1 MDTQD
6 LVPAELRAQWVTD
19 GHCPGVD
26 LMTLFSRQVERHPDR
41 VALVDD
47 EGSVTYAELAAEARR
62 IGAYLHQAGI
72 GAGDVVAIQFSNI
85 HQACAADLA
94 VASVG
99 ATCLAYPILYR
110 HKEVRSLLTR
120 SGAVACL
127 FSRRFRDFDFAEMMT
142 ELQGEL
148 PGLRNLAV
156 LGAAAP
162 GCDSLDEVLAGPDPG
177 TRPPVEVSPSDPARI
192 IVTSGTEGE
201 PKMVLYSHDGIG
213 GGIANVLGAI
223 RPDEDTRFLLLPPL
237 STGFGALGTY
247 AAISRFGVTLVV
259 TSVFD
264 PAGMFK
270 LIERERITHL
280 FAVPTMLGMMLDA
293 KPEGVDL
300 SSLRAVGSFGAAMSE
315 DRVRRTIDVF
325 SDTPVTLGGGAG
337 APTDAAMIRQ
347 AKSHQHRARF
357 VNGYGCSDGAICMTG
372 WDDPPEKIA
381 ATVGR
386 PSPTLSHIRILDDDG
401 KEMAGGEVGE
411 VCARGPM
418 SPLRYFNSPELDAR
432 YRFDG
437 GWVRTGD
444 LGAIDED
451 GYLRIA
457 GRKKD
462 IIIRGGYNISPAETE
477 AALLTHPAVAEAACV
492 GMPDERLGERMCAFV
507 VLRDGHPLPTLT
519 DIDQHL
525 TGAGL
530 ARIKHP
536 ERLEAIDAMPLNP
549 TGKILKRVL
558 RERIGEILAKE

>member
-1 MDTQD
+1 METSD
-6 LVPAELRAQWVTD
+6 LVPAELRAQWVAD

-26 LMTLFSRQVERHPDR
+26 LMTLFSRQVDRHPDKT
-41 VALVDD
+41 ALIDD
-47 EGSVTYAELAAEARR
+47 DGAVTYAELAAEARR
-62 IGAYLHQAGI
+62 IGAYLHRAGV
-72 GAGDVVAIQFSNI
+72 GPGDVVAIQFANT
-85 HQACAADLA
+85 HHACAADLA

-120 SGAVACL
+120 SGAVAGL
-127 FSRRFRDFDFAEMMT
+127 FARRFRDFDFAEMMV
-142 ELQGEL
+142 ELRGEL
-148 PGLRNLAV
+148 PALRHLAV
-156 LGAAAP
+156 LGEP
-162 GCDSLDEVLAGPDPG
+162 HKECDSLDEILGGPDPG
-177 TRPPVEVSPSDPARI
+177 TRPPVSVGPADPARI

-223 RPDEDTRFLLLPPL
+223 RPDDDTRFLLLPPL

-247 AAISRFGVTLVV
+247 AALSRFGVSLVV

-280 FAVPTMLGMMLDA
+280 FGVPTMLAMMLEA
-293 KPEGVDL
+293 RPEGVDL
-300 SSLRAVGSFGAAMSE
+300 SSLTVVGTFGAAMSE
-315 DRVRRTIDVF
+315 DRVRRTIEVF
-325 SDTPVTLGGGAG
+325 G
-337 APTDAAMIRQ
+337 
-347 AKSHQHRARF
+347 ARF

-386 PSPTLSHIRILDDDG
+386 PSPTLCAIRILDD
-401 KEMAGGEVGE
+401 EGGELPVDEVGE

-418 SPLRYFNSPELDAR
+418 TPLRYFNSPELDAR

-444 LGAIDED
+444 LGAIDPD

-477 AALLTHPAVAEAACV
+477 AALLTHPAVSEAACV
-492 GMPDERLGERMCAFV
+492 GMPDDRLGERMCAFL
-507 VLRDGHPLPTLT
+507 VLREGQRLPDLAE
-519 DIDQHL
+519 IEAHL
-525 TGAGL
+525 SAAGL
-530 ARIKHP
+530 AQIKCP
-536 ERLEAIDAMPLNP
+536 ERLESIDAMPLNP

-558 RERIGEILAKE
+558 RDRITEILRAGA

>member
-1 MDTQD
+1 
-6 LVPAELRAQWVTD
+6 
-19 GHCPGVD
+19 
-26 LMTLFSRQVERHPDR
+26 
-41 VALVDD
+41 
-47 EGSVTYAELAAEARR
+47 
-62 IGAYLHQAGI
+62 
-72 GAGDVVAIQFSNI
+72 IQFSNI

-120 SGAVACL
+120 AGAVACL
-127 FSRRFRDFDFAEMMT
+127 FSRRFRDFDFAAMMAD
-142 ELQGEL
+142 LRGGL
-148 PGLRNLAV
+148 PSLRLLGV
-156 LGAAAP
+156 LGDPAP

-177 TRPPVEVSPSDPARI
+177 TRPPVKVAPSDPVRI

-223 RPDEDTRFLLLPPL
+223 RPDDDTRFLLLPPL

-247 AAISRFGVTLVV
+247 AAIGRFGVTLVV
-259 TSVFD
+259 TAVFD

-280 FAVPTMLGMMLDA
+280 FGVPTMLGMMLEA
-293 KPEGVDL
+293 KPAGVDL

-315 DRVRRTIDVF
+315 ARVRRTIEVF
-325 SDTPVTLGGGAG
+325 D
-337 APTDAAMIRQ
+337 
-347 AKSHQHRARF
+347 ARF
-357 VNGYGCSDGAICMTG
+357 VNGYGCSDGGLCMTG

-386 PSPTLSHIRILDDDG
+386 PSPSLCQIRILDDDG
-401 KEMAGGEVGE
+401 VEMAPGEVGE

-432 YRFDG
+432 YRLEG
-437 GWVRTGD
+437 GWTRTGD
-444 LGAIDED
+444 LGVIDDD

-492 GMPDERLGERMCAFV
+492 GMPDERLGERMCAFL
-507 VLRDGHPLPTLT
+507 VLRDGCPLPNLA
-519 DIDQHL
+519 DIEQHL

-536 ERLEAIDAMPLNP
+536 ERLEPIDAMPLNP

-558 RERIGEILAKE
+558 RDRIGEILAGEAT

>member
-1 MDTQD
+1 METTD
-6 LVPAELRAQWVTD
+6 LVPAELRAQWVAD

-26 LMTLFSRQVERHPDR
+26 LMTLFSQQVERHPDQ
-41 VALVDD
+41 VAVIDD
-47 EGSVTYAELAAEARR
+47 DGSVTYAELAAEARR
-62 IGAYLHQAGI
+62 IGAYLHQAGV
-72 GAGDVVAIQFSNI
+72 GPGDVVAIQFANT
-85 HQACAADLA
+85 HHACAADLA

-110 HKEVRSLLTR
+110 HKEVRSLLAR

-127 FSRRFRDFDFAEMMT
+127 FSRRFRDFDFAEMMV
-142 ELQGEL
+142 ELQAEL
-148 PGLRNLAV
+148 PALKHLAV
-156 LGAAAP
+156 LGDPAP
-162 GCDSLDEVLAGPDPG
+162 GCASLDEVLAGPDAG
-177 TRPPVEVSPSDPARI
+177 RPPVVVRPSDPVRI

-223 RPDEDTRFLLLPPL
+223 LLGGHPPTPGRPDDDTRFLLLPPL

-247 AAISRFGVTLVV
+247 AAIARFGVTLVV

-280 FAVPTMLGMMLDA
+280 FGVPTMLGMMLEA

-325 SDTPVTLGGGAG
+325 G
-337 APTDAAMIRQ
+337 
-347 AKSHQHRARF
+347 ARF

-386 PSPTLSHIRILDDDG
+386 PSPALSLIRILDDDG
-401 KEMAGGEVGE
+401 AELPGGEVGE

-418 SPLRYFNSPELDAR
+418 SPLRYFNSPDLDAR
-432 YRFDG
+432 YRLDG

-444 LGAIDED
+444 LGLIDAD

-507 VLRDGHPLPTLT
+507 VLRDGQSPPDLAG
-519 DIDQHL
+519 IEQHL
-525 TGAGL
+525 TAAGL
-530 ARIKHP
+530 ARIKCP
-536 ERLEAIDAMPLNP
+536 ERLEVIDAMPLNP

-558 RERIGEILAKE
+558 RDRIVELVGTSA